1 MIVQRHVNG
10 SQINR
15 GDNRFYFGRYTGL
28 TPVPGQEKSEKNTNP
43 NILRLQNQLEKLQK
57 QAEKAKET
65 EKTRYFFPSTDPDAS
80 EMWSRWD
87 MQDHPPDI
95 LITNY
100 SMLNIMLTRDLE
112 QPIFEKT
119 KEWLKEPDSV
129 FHLVVDELHSYRG
142 TAGSEVLICFG
153 PYLTVSILTL
163 TRPKLT
169 YHCFKCIP

>member
-1 MIVQRHVNG
+1 MRLRRACDSPEGRQWLTD
-10 SQINR
+10 NR

-28 TPVPGQEKSEKNTNP
+28 TPVPGQEKNKKNTNP
-43 NILRLQNQLEKLQK
+43 SVRRLQNQLEKLQK
-57 QAEKAKET
+57 QAEKAKES
-65 EKTRYFFPSTDPDAS
+65 EQTRYFFPSTDPDAS

-119 KEWLKEPDSV
+119 KEM
-129 FHLVVDELHSYRG
+129 
-142 TAGSEVLICFG
+142 AGK
-153 PYLTVSILTL
+153 
-163 TRPKLT
+163 TR
-169 YHCFKCIP
+169 